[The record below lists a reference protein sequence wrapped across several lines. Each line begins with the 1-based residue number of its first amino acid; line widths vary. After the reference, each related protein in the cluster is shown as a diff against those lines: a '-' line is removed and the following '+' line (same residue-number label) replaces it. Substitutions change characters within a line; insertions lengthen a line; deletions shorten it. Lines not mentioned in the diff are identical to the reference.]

1 MVDVPEVQ
9 PSGAGDVVEL
19 VDEIAVPVE
28 LTHQSCSELQGDG
41 GEGDSQ
47 WNGDGSE

>member
-9 PSGAGDVVEL
+9 PPGASDVVEL
-19 VDEIAVPVE
+19 VDEIPIAEPLSNE
-28 LTHQSCSELQGDG
+28 RGSHLKGDG

-47 WNGDGSE
+47 WNGDGSK